1 MKSQIKKISWSLVTI
16 LIVSIILLGCSSAP
30 AAATTDNSAETAQEK
45 IKVAYVSYQAVD
57 TQEWLQNLEKGMTAY
72 TEANPNI
79 EFKIIEALQT
89 SDYEPK
95 TRATAEAGY
104 DIIITSYDALAAATV
119 AVAKDYPNIKFGSL
133 QGLIQDRSQYKNIEE
148 FQLNRTQ
155 TAYLA
160 GVVAGMMTKT
170 NKVGIVGGA
179 DVGGI
184 NEIIAG
190 WQQGLRRVNPNI
202 EDIVVY
208 ANNFGDPTIGKELGL
223 SLVAK
228 GADIIAAAAG
238 GTGVGTAQ
246 AAAASNV
253 PFVAW
258 DVHYQDVLGNLE
270 MGSAVN
276 FFEKMFIKFIED
288 TISGNFKGGEL
299 VEYGISDGVCN
310 FEILDNS
317 TANTQAVKDAIAAAA
332 ADIASGKVVI
342 STEPLHK

>member
-1 MKSQIKKISWSLVTI
+1 MNTKLSKRIICVMSVLMI
-16 LIVSIILLGCSSAP
+16 AALIVSCSPSP
-30 AAATTDNSAETAQEK
+30 AKTAVPAVEK
-45 IKVAYVSYQAVD
+45 KWKVAYISYQTVD
-57 TQEWLQNLEKGMTAY
+57 SQEWLQNMVKGINEYTA
-72 TEANPNI
+72 THPNI
-79 EFKIIEALQT
+79 EFKVIEAPQT

-95 TRATAEAGY
+95 TRAAAEAGY
-104 DIIITSYDALAAATV
+104 DIIITSYDALAAATI
-119 AVAKDYPNIKFGSL
+119 AVSKDYPNIKFGSL
-133 QGLIQDRSQYKNIEE
+133 QGLIQDREKYSNIEE

-155 TAYLA
+155 TGYLA
-160 GVVAGMMTKT
+160 GVVTGMMTKS

-190 WQQGLRRVNPNI
+190 WQQGMRSVNPDI
-202 EDIVVY
+202 DDIVVY

-228 GADIIAAAAG
+228 GVDVLAAAAG

-246 AAAASNV
+246 AAKASNV

-270 MGSAVN
+270 LGSAVN
-276 FFEKMFIKFIED
+276 FFDKMMIKFIED
-288 TISGNFKGGEL
+288 TIAGNFKGGQL
-299 VEYGISDGVCN
+299 VTYGIAEGVCD

-317 TANTQAVKDAIAAAA
+317 LANTQAIKDALAKAK
-332 ADIASGKVVI
+332 ADIASGKIVI
-342 STEPLHK
+342 SPIPLHK